1 MGTGSSPI
9 ETVKTNRPHQCVYCA
24 GIIPEG
30 TRDVK
35 SWVWY
40 EKHDIER
47 CWGHATCILIWEAT
61 GFGEEIDTGW
71 HHEYLKYEVLP
82 AIGRLWPGGVRWG
95 QERWLEIRSLLEST
109 VLRPINTIFED
120 VLGERDRP
128 YCSLWVSM
136 AKSPTTYF
144 AFEYIART
152 DPPDIRPVF
161 AWPSDADPT
170 DGLDGSIKGGAWD
183 VVKEAIFALLDDL
196 PGVPDAKAETLRYR
210 VWAYFCFI

>member
-1 MGTGSSPI
+1 MGASPI
-9 ETVKTNRPHQCVYCA
+9 ETVTTRRPHQCVYCA
-24 GIIPEG
+24 GIIPAG
-30 TRDVK
+30 TSDVA

-128 YCSLWVSM
+128 YCSLWVFR
-136 AKSPTTYF
+136 KSPTTYF

>member
-1 MGTGSSPI
+1 M
-9 ETVKTNRPHQCVYCA
+9 
-24 GIIPEG
+24 
-30 TRDVK
+30 
-35 SWVWY
+35 
-40 EKHDIER
+40 
-47 CWGHATCILIWEAT
+47 
-61 GFGEEIDTGW
+61 
-71 HHEYLKYEVLP
+71 P

-128 YCSLWVSM
+128 YCSLWVSR
-136 AKSPTTYF
+136 KSPTTYF

>member
-1 MGTGSSPI
+1 MGASPI
-9 ETVKTNRPHQCVYCA
+9 ETVTTRRPHQCVYCA
-24 GIIPEG
+24 GIIPAG
-30 TRDVK
+30 TSDVA

-128 YCSLWVSM
+128 YCSLWVSRR
-136 AKSPTTYF
+136 SPTTYF